1 MSAPGDSCPGRTPRS
16 APPWVPHQC
25 EEEPAAHPPSCLAPG
40 LSVLA
45 AHASQCPQPS
55 PPRCCWRC
63 PRPLPGPVR
72 WALLPTSARPAPA
85 LRADQFS
92 LCPDPRPPPGQARGA
107 GLGTA
112 RPDHWRSACCEPD
125 PALGASGSLP
135 EQVPTRGPSTWPW
148 AWTGWAPSWLVL
160 CGTNGALGGLVPAA
174 AGYAAGMGGFP
185 GEPGWGGRVRGW
197 GRGSARG
204 EAQLLVV
211 PEQTDA
217 PPATRRGQ
225 LCLGVSATKPQPL
238 AHDIYMPSPADGHV
252 CVCDSAGWRHTLCS
266 SQSEEQLVT
275 PHLLLS

>member
-1 MSAPGDSCPGRTPRS
+1 MPLGHPQVGSSMGPAPVRGGARRPPTQLLGSWPLRPCCARLPVPPAQPAPLLLAVPPT
-16 APPWVPHQC
+16 PPWARQVGPPPHQRT
-25 EEEPAAHPPSCLAPG
+25 SCACSEG
-40 LSVLA
+40 
-45 AHASQCPQPS
+45 
-55 PPRCCWRC
+55 
-63 PRPLPGPVR
+63 
-72 WALLPTSARPAPA
+72 
-85 LRADQFS
+85 DQFS

-112 RPDHWRSACCEPD
+112 QPDHWRSVCCEPD
-125 PALGASGSLP
+125 PALGVSGSLP

-225 LCLGVSATKPQPL
+225 LCLGVSS
-238 AHDIYMPSPADGHV
+238 PSPSPMTFT
-252 CVCDSAGWRHTLCS
+252 C
-266 SQSEEQLVT
+266 
-275 PHLLLS
+275 PHLLTGTFVCVTLQDGDTHFALPRVRSSWSLPIFCCRR